1 MRNLK
6 LTVSYD
12 GTRFV
17 GWQRQGKGKSIQGLL
32 EAAFMDLE
40 GAPCTVNGAG
50 RTDAGVHASGQ
61 VASVCVTL
69 MHDVATIA
77 RALNA
82 QLPKEIRVIAVE
94 DVRSEFHARF
104 SAAKK
109 TYRYLIFNG
118 PVVGPFLNRFVW
130 HIREPLN
137 KTAMAIA
144 ARQLVG
150 THDFN
155 VFKNAD
161 HDPSTTI
168 RTLLHSDISE
178 AQATLT
184 DAHVQKLLMYEV
196 SGDGFLHHMVRY
208 LVGTMLEV
216 ARGRYTLRDFKN
228 LLNNEETEAVV
239 VRAPAQGLF
248 LKQVIYD

>member
-196 SGDGFLHHMVRY
+196 SGDGFLHHMVRAI
-208 LVGTMLEV
+208 VGTLV
-216 ARGRYTLRDFKN
+216 DVGLGRRQAN
-228 LLNNEETEAVV
+228 SIPELLNGLPRSAAGAT
-239 VRAPAQGLF
+239 APASGLLLF
-248 LKQVIYD
+248 RVDY

>member
-17 GWQRQGKGKSIQGLL
+17 GWQRQGEGKSIQGLL
-32 EAAFMDLE
+32 EAAFMELE
-40 GAPCTVNGAG
+40 GASCTVHGAG
-50 RTDAGVHASGQ
+50 RTDAGVHAAGQ
-61 VASVCVTL
+61 VASVRVTF
-69 MHDVATIA
+69 MHDVKKIT

-94 DVRSEFHARF
+94 DVGSEFHARF

-118 PVVGPFLNRFVW
+118 PIVGPFINRFVW
-130 HIREPLN
+130 HIREPLD

-144 ARQLVG
+144 AQQLVG

-155 VFKNAD
+155 VFKSTSN
-161 HDPSTTI
+161 DPSTTI
-168 RTLLHSDISE
+168 RTLLYSDISE

-184 DAHVQKLLMYEV
+184 DAHVQKLLVYEV
-196 SGDGFLHHMVRY
+196 SGNGFLHHMVRAI
-208 LVGTMLEV
+208 VGTLV
-216 ARGRYTLRDFKN
+216 DVGLGRRQAN
-228 LLNNEETEAVV
+228 SISELLNGLPRSAAGAT
-239 VRAPAQGLF
+239 APSSGLLLF
-248 LKQVIYD
+248 RVDY